1 MRLEDIENK
10 KEVLQPFFEWLFD
23 DSRILNKSV
32 ILYNEVDYTLSF
44 SYLDSNIYYPK
55 QIKTFFE
62 TKAMH
67 RLGRISQLDLAINTY
82 PNLYH
87 TRLEHSKGVYNRKLE
102 EFFYKFQEPEWKN
115 YIENNN
121 LKLYLIAELI
131 KMVGHDIGHL
141 PLSHAFEEHVC
152 HRRGIHEDIGKR
164 LMLEDTEIKNLL
176 SSISPELND
185 IMNELYTKDVLNFK
199 EHDESSYDVDRL
211 DFLVRDSLYL
221 GSKIKLPTLNYES
234 IYVDLDENNMPRLNA
249 DNSIYEATSGKTSI
263 DVYSFKDLTKI
274 EEALLL
280 REDRYKNLYF
290 SPAVQANESCISNFF
305 DAFLSSKSDYGQ
317 KLRSYVI
324 DLKTKKVEDLNLDK
338 FIAFDEITL
347 YSELIDIAEH
357 DQNTDLQD
365 LAASIIPNM
374 PAFLTLIYTYL
385 NMHDKKNSY
394 SKNDKQFLLKIKSLI
409 RNNGSLKEK
418 LMDKNYISGNILYL
432 PEDTPFL
439 DYSEKS
445 LINTYNKSIS
455 SYKKTEPIYI
465 RADNGKIFELSN
477 HPDKHYAWANRK
489 MTIHSSYVYIPNL
502 RFNGVSESTINK
514 LKQFYS
520 NSYKKKSFDKD
531 VNMQPLQI
539 GHNIEDYFLDL

>member
-324 DLKTKKVEDLNLDK
+324 DLKTKK
-338 FIAFDEITL
+338 
-347 YSELIDIAEH
+347 
-357 DQNTDLQD
+357 
-365 LAASIIPNM
+365 
-374 PAFLTLIYTYL
+374 
-385 NMHDKKNSY
+385 
-394 SKNDKQFLLKIKSLI
+394 
-409 RNNGSLKEK
+409 
-418 LMDKNYISGNILYL
+418 
-432 PEDTPFL
+432 
-439 DYSEKS
+439 
-445 LINTYNKSIS
+445 
-455 SYKKTEPIYI
+455 
-465 RADNGKIFELSN
+465 
-477 HPDKHYAWANRK
+477 
-489 MTIHSSYVYIPNL
+489 
-502 RFNGVSESTINK
+502 
-514 LKQFYS
+514 
-520 NSYKKKSFDKD
+520 
-531 VNMQPLQI
+531 
-539 GHNIEDYFLDL
+539 